1 MTSVKAG
8 YLLKALTGKSKIWN
22 IVRKLLLV
30 FKFFGE
36 VCLNYM
42 TSVKAGYLLKALTG
56 KSKKQ

>member
-1 MTSVKAG
+1 
-8 YLLKALTGKSKIWN
+8 
-22 IVRKLLLV
+22 LV

-56 KSKKQ
+56 KSKIGIEGYVDQPTNQP

>member
-1 MTSVKAG
+1 
-8 YLLKALTGKSKIWN
+8 
-22 IVRKLLLV
+22 LV

-56 KSKKQ
+56 KSKNWVSKSLNNCKFSGKSSTSKILPLLSLF

>member
-1 MTSVKAG
+1 
-8 YLLKALTGKSKIWN
+8 
-22 IVRKLLLV
+22 LV

-56 KSKKQ
+56 KSKGMITTTMLLMMVVLGFLQIILIIIYGEC

>member
-1 MTSVKAG
+1 
-8 YLLKALTGKSKIWN
+8 
-22 IVRKLLLV
+22 LV

-56 KSKKQ
+56 KSKIQRRG

>member
-1 MTSVKAG
+1 
-8 YLLKALTGKSKIWN
+8 
-22 IVRKLLLV
+22 LV

-56 KSKKQ
+56 KSKIIINYTQKNPVFSKNRVFEYLNFCYD

>member
-1 MTSVKAG
+1 
-8 YLLKALTGKSKIWN
+8 
-22 IVRKLLLV
+22 LV

-56 KSKKQ
+56 KSKIIRQVLSDHYDNFGKIYC